1 MYNDGPEFVQSIRVA
16 HPVGRVEE
24 PKFEREDDAVRELDV
39 PLEALLVLEPF
50 EVQREDVGKLL
61 DLHPVLLIHQPPTVA
76 APKKRKGDLP
86 LLGLLQPAT
95 LVARELVLL
104 TQHLARTELA
114 KTGRDGGVGFDID
127 REVEESFVARRD
139 LRACTCGP
147 PRSASVA
154 VER

>member
-50 EVQREDVGKLL
+50 EVQRKDVGKLL

-76 APKKRKGDLP
+76 APKKEKRLAASRP
-86 LLGLLQPAT
+86 LA
-95 LVARELVLL
+95 ARN
-104 TQHLARTELA
+104 TCRT
-114 KTGRDGGVGFDID
+114 R
-127 REVEESFVARRD
+127 
-139 LRACTCGP
+139 TCSADTAS
-147 PRSASVA
+147 RSH
-154 VER
+154 